1 MLKRP
6 GPKSLNSFKFG
17 TFIGRFPSDGA
28 ASMTV
33 KGLMADTL
41 KDLASHNACIF
52 TSSLNNVSST
62 IMPYQDIVI
71 LGSSLNKWHCPKY
84 EDCTAKWIDPE

>member
-1 MLKRP
+1 MLKRR

-28 ASMTV
+28 ASMTA

-41 KDLASHNACIF
+41 KDRASHNACIVHEF
-52 TSSLNNVSST
+52 FEQRQQHNYALSGYRYT
-62 IMPYQDIVI
+62 
-71 LGSSLNKWHCPKY
+71 
-84 EDCTAKWIDPE
+84 WIES